1 MKITISDFLKNGFVI
16 SCSNMQEQGF
26 RKRFAGEFGEEN
38 LPRTYDGRV
47 LKCALGNA
55 SLAIKTYVNYYF
67 HTNVSG
73 GAQAIPA
80 TFTSIYDF
88 LNGLTAQQKLDLGK
102 DLGMYTQSST
112 VGHEE
117 YEPSWEAKYPTA

>member
-55 SLAIKTYVNYYF
+55 SLAIKSTYSHFEVVKMAKALDLPFITIFEDDAYPM
-67 HTNVSG
+67 SG
-73 GAQAIPA
+73 AMEKMGKWFQNTEIPDDA
-80 TFTSIYDF
+80 DILMLGNLAYIYDF
-88 LNGLTAQQKLDLGK
+88 
-102 DLGMYTQSST
+102 
-112 VGHEE
+112 
-117 YEPSWEAKYPTA
+117 